1 MKLIIFG
8 ATGNTGRQ
16 IVKQALNE
24 GHTVTAFA
32 RNPTKLIIKHSNLEI
47 VKGDIMDVHAVEMAV
62 RGHDAVLSAIGDGE
76 KRSTLRKDGTRN
88 IMRAMSKTGV
98 RRLIS
103 ISTIG
108 VRDTKTM
115 LPALYKYLLV
125 PFVLKHAF
133 ADHAK
138 QEEYIEQSELDWII
152 VRPAA
157 LTNGPYTGI
166 YQHGFST
173 NQRGLKLK
181 ISRADV
187 AAFMLKQISDRKYI
201 RKMPGLSY

>member
-16 IVKQALNE
+16 IVEQALNE
-24 GHTVTAFA
+24 GHHVTAFA
-32 RNPTKLIIKHSNLEI
+32 RNPAKLFIKHSNLEI
-47 VKGDIMDVHAVEMAV
+47 VRGDIMNVHAVETAV
-62 RGHDAVLSAIGDGE
+62 HGHEAVLSAIGDGE
-76 KRSTLRKDGTRN
+76 KRSTLRTDGTRN
-88 IMRAMSKTGV
+88 IMRAMEKKGV

-115 LPALYKYLLV
+115 LPAFYKYLLV
-125 PFVLKHAF
+125 PFLLKHAF

-157 LTNGPYTGI
+157 LTNGPRTGI

-173 NQRGLKLK
+173 SQRGLKLK

-201 RKMPGLSY
+201 HKMPGISY